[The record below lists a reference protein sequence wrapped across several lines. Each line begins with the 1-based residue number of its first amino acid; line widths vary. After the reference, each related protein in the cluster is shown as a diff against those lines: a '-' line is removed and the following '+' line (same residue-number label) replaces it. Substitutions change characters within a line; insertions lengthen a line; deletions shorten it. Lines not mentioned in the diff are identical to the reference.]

1 MAMNN
6 ISTQRLKQSLQ
17 DFFARYAT
25 QKEEIVYAKF
35 SPNLF
40 TENWQKTAF
49 YFEQIEHSLIQ
60 LEQIEQVESDNIEA
74 WQFYTQKLSAQ
85 CTALSDAL
93 MRQQQNAQFFPI
105 KDKEENKP
113 QNKRQHPVH
122 SLPPRERLAKYYEY
136 LASFNEKIQHE
147 QDGLNEAQ
155 REGVSVSRLKLE
167 QLEQRRARCLE
178 AIEMLEEY
186 LIFLEKQ
193 K

>member
-1 MAMNN
+1 MPMNN
-6 ISTQRLKQSLQ
+6 ISIQRLKQSLQ
-17 DFFARYAT
+17 DFFACYAT

-49 YFEQIEHSLIQ
+49 YFAQIEHSLIQ
-60 LEQIEQVESDNIEA
+60 LEQIESDNIEA

-93 MRQQQNAQFFPI
+93 TRQQQNAQLFPV
-105 KDKEENKP
+105 KEENKL

-122 SLPPRERLAKYYEY
+122 TLPPRERLAKYYEY

-147 QDGLNEAQ
+147 KDELNKAQ
-155 REGVSVSRLKLE
+155 REDVSFSRLKLE

-186 LIFLEKQ
+186 LIFLEKA

>member
-1 MAMNN
+1 MPMNN
-6 ISTQRLKQSLQ
+6 ISIQRLKQSLEH
-17 DFFARYAT
+17 FFAHYAT
-25 QKEEIVYAKF
+25 QKEEIVYTKF

-49 YFEQIEHSLIQ
+49 YFAQIEHTLIQ
-60 LEQIEQVESDNIEA
+60 LEQIESDNIEA

-85 CTALSDAL
+85 CSALSDAL
-93 MRQQQNAQFFPI
+93 TRQQQNAQLFPV
-105 KDKEENKP
+105 KEENKL

-122 SLPPRERLAKYYEY
+122 TLLPPRERLAKYYEY

-147 QDGLNEAQ
+147 KDELNKAQ
-155 REGVSVSRLKLE
+155 REDVSFSRLKLE

-186 LIFLEKQ
+186 LIFLEKA

>member
-1 MAMNN
+1 MSMNN

-17 DFFARYAT
+17 DFFAHYAT

-49 YFEQIEHSLIQ
+49 YFAQIEHK
-60 LEQIEQVESDNIEA
+60 LEQIKSDNIEA

-93 MRQQQNAQFFPI
+93 TRQQQNTQLFPV
-105 KDKEENKP
+105 KEENKL

-147 QDGLNEAQ
+147 KDELNKAQ
-155 REGVSVSRLKLE
+155 REGILFSRLKLE

>member
-1 MAMNN
+1 MSMNN

-17 DFFARYAT
+17 HFFAHYAS

-49 YFEQIEHSLIQ
+49 YFEQIEHSLMQ
-60 LEQIEQVESDNIEA
+60 LEQIESDNIEA

-93 MRQQQNAQFFPI
+93 TRQQQNTQLFPV
-105 KDKEENKP
+105 KDKEEYKL
-113 QNKRQHPVH
+113 QNKRHHPVH

-147 QDGLNEAQ
+147 QDSLSEAQ
-155 REGVSVSRLKLE
+155 REGLPFNRLKLE